1 MPLLVS
7 FKYFIDY
14 LSIELGADM
23 SKNFKLQSAMEY
35 LMTYGWAILVIAI
48 VLVALY
54 ALGVF
59 NGSAFL
65 HPSCIASSGYIC
77 TNQTASP
84 SVGNTVQVG
93 FSFGQNSGSPVY
105 NAIIGVSPQASGS
118 QASGFPMQITENAVC
133 TEPCTLDA
141 GNIQPVFISVPAN
154 EFSSGNQIG
163 SEFNGYVWLN
173 YSTTSTG
180 PSINT
185 AKVATLIIKVT

>member
-1 MPLLVS
+1 M
-7 FKYFIDY
+7 KT
-14 LSIELGADM
+14 GADM

-77 TNQTASP
+77 TNQTALP
-84 SVGNTVQVG
+84 DATGNVIVG
-93 FSFGQNSGSPVY
+93 FSFGQNGGSTVY
-105 NAIIGVSPQASGS
+105 NALIGVAPQASGS
-118 QASGFPMQITENAVC
+118 TPSGFPVSTSISQNTIPGN
-133 TEPCTLDA
+133 TLNA
-141 GNIQPVFISVPAN
+141 GNIQQVFIDVPASD
-154 EFSSGNQIG
+154 FSSGNTIG

-173 YSTTSTG
+173 YSTTPTG
-180 PSINT
+180 RHNN
-185 AKVATLIIKVT
+185 AVKVATLIVKVT

>member
-1 MPLLVS
+1 
-7 FKYFIDY
+7 
-14 LSIELGADM
+14 M

-77 TNQTASP
+77 TNQSAIVPTNDP
-84 SVGNTVQVG
+84 TNVLIG
-93 FSFGQNSGSPVY
+93 FSLGQNGGSAVY
-105 NAIIGVSPQASGS
+105 NALVGVAAQSSGS
-118 QASGFPMQITENAVC
+118 TPSGFPTPISQNGVC
-133 TEPCTLDA
+133 GGGPTGGCTMNA
-141 GNIQPVFISVPAN
+141 GNIQQVYIDVPASDFN
-154 EFSSGNQIG
+154 SGNSIG

-173 YSTTSTG
+173 YSTTPNG
-180 PSINT
+180 PHNN
-185 AKVATLIIKVT
+185 AVKVATLIVKVT

>member
-1 MPLLVS
+1 M
-7 FKYFIDY
+7 KT
-14 LSIELGADM
+14 GADM

-77 TNQTASP
+77 TNQTALP
-84 SVGNTVQVG
+84 DATGNVIVG
-93 FSFGQNSGSPVY
+93 FSFGQNGGSTVY
-105 NAIIGVSPQASGS
+105 NALIGVAPQAGGS
-118 QASGFPMQITENAVC
+118 TPSGFPTSITQNTIGTA
-133 TEPCTLDA
+133 PYSLNA
-141 GNIQPVFISVPAN
+141 GNIQPVFVDVPAS
-154 EFSSGNQIG
+154 EFNSGNAIG

-173 YSTTSTG
+173 YSTSPNG
-180 PSINT
+180 PHNNA
-185 AKVATLIIKVT
+185 AKVATLIVKVT

>member
-1 MPLLVS
+1 
-7 FKYFIDY
+7 
-14 LSIELGADM
+14 M

-77 TNQTASP
+77 TNQTALP
-84 SVGNTVQVG
+84 NGANNVLVG
-93 FSFGQNSGSPVY
+93 FSFGQNGGSTVY
-105 NAIIGVSPQASGS
+105 NGIIGVASQSGGTNS
-118 QASGFPMQITENAVC
+118 AGFPSNTAITQNAIC
-133 TEPCTLDA
+133 SEPCTLQP
-141 GNIQPVFISVPAN
+141 GNIQQVYVNVPSS
-154 EFSSGNQIG
+154 EFSSGNSIG

-173 YSTTSTG
+173 YSTSPTG
-180 PSINT
+180 NADNAQKI
-185 AKVATLIIKVT
+185 ATLIVKVT